1 MELRWTDNAE
11 EHYNDALEYWYK
23 HNKSFDYSKKIAL
36 EALKIEKSIIEK
48 PYSSSQYSET
58 LNLHKKSFFKGKF
71 SLFYQIDEEENVIWI
86 IDFRSNR
93 QKPLF

>member
-11 EHYNDALEYWYK
+11 EHYNDTLEYWYK

-36 EALKIEKSIIEK
+36 EVLKIEKSIVEK
-48 PYSSSQYSET
+48 PYNSNQYSET
-58 LNLHKKSFFKGKF
+58 LNLHRKFFFKGKF

>member
-11 EHYNDALEYWYK
+11 EHYNDTLEYWYK

-36 EALKIEKSIIEK
+36 EVLKIEKSIIEK

-58 LNLHKKSFFKGKF
+58 LNLHIKSFFKGKF

>member
-11 EHYNDALEYWYK
+11 EHYNDTLEYWYK

-36 EALKIEKSIIEK
+36 EVLKIEKSIIEK

-58 LNLHKKSFFKGKF
+58 LNLHRKSFFKEKF